1 MPEGRTGWGGAHCA
15 PGVQGEQS
23 CAGGG
28 VATPHNQ
35 RLPRAWGAYE
45 QGSGGGG
52 VDKSVDNFC
61 LTGGLKRFKGD
72 ERGGRV
78 ERKMNELGKCERMVR
93 RVYG

>member
-1 MPEGRTGWGGAHCA
+1 MGYRMSSPARGVGW
-15 PGVQGEQS
+15 Q
-23 CAGGG
+23 
-28 VATPHNQ
+28 PHTNE
-35 RLPRAWGAYE
+35 RLPHAWVAYE

-61 LTGGLKRFKGD
+61 LTGELKGFKGD

>member
-1 MPEGRTGWGGAHCA
+1 MLISLSTF
-15 PGVQGEQS
+15 
-23 CAGGG
+23 
-28 VATPHNQ
+28 
-35 RLPRAWGAYE
+35 
-45 QGSGGGG
+45 

-61 LTGGLKRFKGD
+61 LTGGLKGLKGD